1 MHVQFTGVE
10 RYQPIQPERHSL
22 PALKIRGFSGAGKGE
37 LARALPSGVTAE
49 RAHVRRTSRT
59 HVDETSRIACS

>member
-37 LARALPSGVTAE
+37 EALRTRCGGSAWVPETDGAR
-49 RAHVRRTSRT
+49 
-59 HVDETSRIACS
+59 CQ